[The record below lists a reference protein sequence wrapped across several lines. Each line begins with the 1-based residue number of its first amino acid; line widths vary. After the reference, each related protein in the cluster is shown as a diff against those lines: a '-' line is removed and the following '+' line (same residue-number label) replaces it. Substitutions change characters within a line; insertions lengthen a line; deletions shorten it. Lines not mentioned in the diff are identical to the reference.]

1 MRSKHGGRL
10 VVDRTAKKHISVVKV
25 TESQFADDTA
35 TYTTSRK
42 IFENSAIELLDTVK
56 DWGMTVSVEKTKGMV
71 VGINA
76 VESDNVLLRMERDL
90 TL

>member
-1 MRSKHGGRL
+1 M
-10 VVDRTAKKHISVVKV
+10 KV
-25 TESQFADDTA
+25 PESQFADDAA

-42 IFENSAIELLDTVK
+42 IFENSAIDFLDTVK
-56 DWGMTVSVEKTKGMV
+56 DWTMTASVEETKGMV

-76 VESDNVLLRMERDL
+76 VERDNVLLRNGSDL